1 MHDYSSSRFSE
12 NEWSIQ
18 PIKDSRK
25 LEQMKLKGIKLKDLP
40 VIINYEIKTGY
51 NEAFYIDE
59 KTRQKLIEADCKNAE
74 LIKLMVRGRDI
85 SPYGITGFE
94 YLISTFPTVKLDI
107 ESYPAIKEHL
117 LSFGFDR
124 LNQTGVYGARKKTAG
139 KWFETQDSIA

>member
-85 SPYGITGFE
+85 SP
-94 YLISTFPTVKLDI
+94 
-107 ESYPAIKEHL
+107 
-117 LSFGFDR
+117 
-124 LNQTGVYGARKKTAG
+124 
-139 KWFETQDSIA
+139 